1 MIYRFERRARNAS
14 AVMMLAVI
22 WATLLGLW
30 IALDLAWWIVAFF
43 GALTLPALWDVMRD
57 ARATLEIWPGRIV
70 WTAAFSSGDRS
81 DVDHVRLNRRFDGSM
96 KVLLVHE
103 GGATTRLPPDI
114 APPADKLERALSDA
128 GISAERHP
136 FFPF

>member
-1 MIYRFERRARNAS
+1 MIYRFERRARSAS
-14 AVMMLAVI
+14 TLLMLAAI
-22 WATLLGLW
+22 WAVLLGLW
-30 IALDLAWWIVAFF
+30 FALNMAWWIGVLL
-43 GALTLPALWDVMRD
+43 GALTLPALWDVIRD

-81 DVDHVRLNRRFDGSM
+81 DVEHVRLNRRLDGSM
-96 KVLLVHE
+96 KVLLVHV

-114 APPADKLERALSDA
+114 APPADKLENALKDA
-128 GISAERHP
+128 GISAQRHP